1 MAKKLSDIDLHSEA
15 TAHGTLGGERLTK
28 EQRKQVFKIGPNN
41 PTRLRSFLE
50 ELKEKKAGKST
61 GTANVQPTKG
71 LLGSTGT
78 VKDPEPPTEEKEDP
92 INNDTV
98 RESLKKTF
106 EKLRD
111 ILKLKRK
118 NSRLRNNLNKRAAK
132 PGDTARKRLGLG
144 TIGKVAKAI
153 VPVNI
158 LGALGDLIG
167 LAVLNW
173 LGNPKNKQAVQNL
186 VKIFTGIIRFLSWF
200 ITGTVDNLFG
210 GFNQLISSGSIA
222 GKLVGLVK
230 MFAGLIGLRWLR
242 NPIQMVKDIIW
253 GFNRLKIW
261 PNIISKLFKGASR
274 KSIDAVFQANNSL
287 LRTSLTRTFNRI
299 FLKIFGRAGT
309 KILKAFVKPI
319 TDRVNVVPFIGPI
332 ISFLINWLVFKQP
345 PGRAAFKAVGAGL
358 GMFLAGTAGS
368 VIPVLGTWVGAALGG
383 IVGDWIGGAFY
394 DLLFGGGDGEPGIV
408 AGLTNAAGSLISWA
422 WKIVKG
428 IGGAILNA
436 PVAIAKGV
444 INAGKNIVG
453 GAKKAAGW
461 FGNKAKGV
469 WNWMTGGGDDEVTS
483 YQQLVEK
490 GGVINDYGNVGGD
503 RLVEVLFPPKKKGLF
518 GRKTEKR
525 RALYSSSS
533 EVDTPIEEFI
543 DSRLGGGDKKEPGG
557 GEENIYTEPEVKTMI
572 TNAVSETSQVSQMS
586 KDFEIEKK
594 VRERRIKTRATMV
607 AIQNKQVAKINVSG
621 SPDRDDLNTSISD
634 LLVLS
639 RI

>member
-1 MAKKLSDIDLHSEA
+1 MAKKLSDIDLRKEVA
-15 TAHGTLGGERLTK
+15 AEGTLGGERLTP
-28 EQRKQVFKIGPNN
+28 EQRKQAFKIGKNN
-41 PTRLRSFLE
+41 PTRLTSFLE

-61 GTANVQPTKG
+61 GTANVQPTKAF
-71 LLGSTGT
+71 LGGSGST

-92 INNDTV
+92 INNDAV

-118 NSRLRNNLNKRAAK
+118 NSRLRNNLNKRGAK

-153 VPVNI
+153 VPVNM

-200 ITGTVDNLFG
+200 ITGTINNLFG
-210 GFNQLISSGSIA
+210 GFNQLISGGSIA
-222 GKLVGLVK
+222 EKLVGFVK
-230 MFAGLIGLRWLR
+230 MFAGLVGLRWLM
-242 NPIQMVKDIIW
+242 NPFQIVKDIIW
-253 GFNRLKIW
+253 GFNRLKKW
-261 PNIISKLFKGASR
+261 PEILTKLFKGGSR
-274 KSIDAVFQANNSL
+274 KSIDAVFQKHNSL
-287 LRTSLTRTFNRI
+287 LRTSLTRTLKRTFLRI
-299 FLKIFGRAGT
+299 FGTFGKR
-309 KILKAFVKPI
+309 ILRTFVKPI
-319 TDRVNVVPFIGPI
+319 VSKVSGIPFIGPI
-332 ISFLINWLVFKQP
+332 IAFLINWLVFKEP

-383 IVGDWIGGAFY
+383 IAGDWIGGAFY
-394 DLLFGGGDGEPGIV
+394 DLLFGGGDGKPGIM

-422 WKIVKG
+422 WKIVKS
-428 IGGAILNA
+428 IGSALLNA

-444 INAGKNIVG
+444 VNAGKAVIG

-461 FGNKAKGV
+461 VGNKAKGA
-469 WNWMTGGGDDEVTS
+469 WNWMTGGG
-483 YQQLVEK
+483 
-490 GGVINDYGNVGGD
+490 
-503 RLVEVLFPPKKKGLF
+503 KK
-518 GRKTEKR
+518 
-525 RALYSSSS
+525 
-533 EVDTPIEEFI
+533 DT
-543 DSRLGGGDKKEPGG
+543 
-557 GEENIYTEPEVKTMI
+557 YTEPEVKTMI
-572 TNAVSETSQVSQMS
+572 ASAVSETSQVSQMS
-586 KDFEIEKK
+586 TDFEIEKK
-594 VRERRIKTRATMV
+594 VKERGIKTRATMI
-607 AIQNKQVAKINVSG
+607 AIQNRRVNTINVSG
-621 SPDRDDLNTSISD
+621 SPDRTQNDDLNTSISD

>member
-1 MAKKLSDIDLHSEA
+1 MAKKLSDIDLHSEV
-15 TAHGTLGGERLTK
+15 TAHGTLGGEQLTPQ
-28 EQRKQVFKIGPNN
+28 QRIKAFKIGRNN
-41 PTRLRSFLE
+41 PTRLKSFLE
-50 ELKEKKAGKST
+50 DLKEKKAGKST
-61 GTANVQPTKG
+61 GTANVQPTKAF
-71 LLGSTGT
+71 LGGSGST

-92 INNDTV
+92 INNDAV

-106 EKLRD
+106 ERLRD

-132 PGDTARKRLGLG
+132 PGDTARNRLGLG

-153 VPVNI
+153 VPVNM

-167 LAVLNW
+167 FAVLNW

-200 ITGTVDNLFG
+200 ITGTVNNLLG

-230 MFAGLIGLRWLR
+230 MFAGIIGLRWLM
-242 NPIQMVKDIIW
+242 NPFQIVKDIIW

-261 PNIISKLFKGASR
+261 PNIITKLFKGASR

-299 FLKIFGRAGT
+299 FLRIFGRAGT

-332 ISFLINWLVFKQP
+332 IAFLVNWLVFKQP
-345 PGRAAFKAVGAGL
+345 PGRAAFKAVGSGL

-383 IVGDWIGGAFY
+383 IAGDWIGGAFY
-394 DLLFGGGDGEPGIV
+394 DLLFGGGDGKPGV
-408 AGLTNAAGSLISWA
+408 MAGLTNAAGSLISWA

-428 IGGAILNA
+428 IGSALLNA

-444 INAGKNIVG
+444 VNAGKAVIG
-453 GAKKAAGW
+453 GAKNAAGW
-461 FGNKAKGV
+461 VGNKAKGA
-469 WNWMTGGGDDEVTS
+469 WNWLTGGG
-483 YQQLVEK
+483 
-490 GGVINDYGNVGGD
+490 
-503 RLVEVLFPPKKKGLF
+503 KKK
-518 GRKTEKR
+518 
-525 RALYSSSS
+525 
-533 EVDTPIEEFI
+533 DT
-543 DSRLGGGDKKEPGG
+543 
-557 GEENIYTEPEVKTMI
+557 YTEPEVKTMI
-572 TNAVSETSQVSQMS
+572 ASAVSETSQVSRMS
-586 KDFEIEKK
+586 TDHEIEKK
-594 VRERRIKTRATMV
+594 VKERRIKTRATLV
-607 AIQNKQVAKINVSG
+607 AIRNRRVNTINVSG
-621 SPDRDDLNTSISD
+621 SPDRTQNDDLNTSISD
-634 LLVLS
+634 TLVLS

>member
-1 MAKKLSDIDLHSEA
+1 MVDGVHIRLYYNGIIRYRKKIGVGDEFEKSMSNTE
-15 TAHGTLGGERLTK
+15 K
-28 EQRKQVFKIGPNN
+28 RKLFKIQRDN
-41 PTRLRSFLE
+41 PTRIKSFLE

-61 GTANVQPTKG
+61 GTANIQPTKG
-71 LLGSTGT
+71 LLGGI
-78 VKDPEPPTEEKEDP
+78 VKDPEPAQEKQDP
-92 INNDTV
+92 INYDAV

-118 NSRLRNNLNKRAAK
+118 SSRLRNNLNKKGAK
-132 PGDTARKRLGLG
+132 PGDTARNRLGLG

-153 VPVNI
+153 LPVNM

-167 LAVLNW
+167 FAVLNW

-186 VKIFTGIIRFLSWF
+186 VKIFTGIIKFLSWF
-200 ITGTVDNLFG
+200 ITGTVNNLFG

-230 MFAGLIGLRWLR
+230 MFAGLIGLRWLM
-242 NPIQMVKDIIW
+242 NPFQIVKDIIW

-261 PNIISKLFKGASR
+261 PNIITKLFKGASR
-274 KSIDAVFQANNSL
+274 KSIDAVFQANNSI

-345 PGRAAFKAVGAGL
+345 PGRAAFKAVGSGL

-383 IVGDWIGGAFY
+383 IAGDWIGGAFY
-394 DLLFGGGDGEPGIV
+394 DLLFGGGDGKPGV
-408 AGLTNAAGSLISWA
+408 MAGLTNAAGSLISWA
-422 WKIVKG
+422 WIIVKG
-428 IGGAILNA
+428 IGSALLNA

-444 INAGKNIVG
+444 VNAGKAVIG
-453 GAKKAAGW
+453 GAKNAAGW
-461 FGNKAKGV
+461 VGNKAKGA
-469 WNWMTGGGDDEVTS
+469 WNWMTGGG
-483 YQQLVEK
+483 
-490 GGVINDYGNVGGD
+490 
-503 RLVEVLFPPKKKGLF
+503 KKK
-518 GRKTEKR
+518 
-525 RALYSSSS
+525 
-533 EVDTPIEEFI
+533 DT
-543 DSRLGGGDKKEPGG
+543 
-557 GEENIYTEPEVKTMI
+557 YTEPEVKTMI
-572 TNAVSETSQVSQMS
+572 ASAVSETSQVSRMS
-586 KDFEIEKK
+586 TDHEIEKK
-594 VRERRIKTRATMV
+594 VKERRIKTRATLV
-607 AIQNKQVAKINVSG
+607 AIQNRKVNTINVSG
-621 SPDRDDLNTSISD
+621 SPDKTDLNNSISEKFHTS
-634 LLVLS
+634 VLH

>member
-1 MAKKLSDIDLHSEA
+1 MSLSDI
-15 TAHGTLGGERLTK
+15 TKKLGVGDEFEKSMSNTEK
-28 EQRKQVFKIGPNN
+28 RKLFKIHRDN
-41 PTRLRSFLE
+41 PTRLTSFLE
-50 ELKEKKAGKST
+50 ELKAKKAGKST
-61 GTANVQPTKG
+61 ATANVQPTKG

-78 VKDPEPPTEEKEDP
+78 VKDPEPAQEKQDP
-92 INNDTV
+92 INNDAF

-118 NSRLRNNLNKRAAK
+118 NSRLRNNINKRAAK

-200 ITGTVDNLFG
+200 ITGTINNLFG

-299 FLKIFGRAGT
+299 FLRIFGTFGK
-309 KILKAFVKPI
+309 KILRTFVKPI
-319 TDRVNVVPFIGPI
+319 VSKVKAIPFIGPI
-332 ISFLINWLVFKQP
+332 IAFLVNWLVFKEP

-383 IVGDWIGGAFY
+383 IAGDWIGGAFY
-394 DLLFGGGDGEPGIV
+394 DLLFGGGDGKPGIM

-428 IGGAILNA
+428 IGSALLNA

-444 INAGKNIVG
+444 VNAGKAVIG

-461 FGNKAKGV
+461 VGNKAKGA
-469 WNWMTGGGDDEVTS
+469 WNWMTGGG
-483 YQQLVEK
+483 
-490 GGVINDYGNVGGD
+490 
-503 RLVEVLFPPKKKGLF
+503 KK
-518 GRKTEKR
+518 
-525 RALYSSSS
+525 
-533 EVDTPIEEFI
+533 DT
-543 DSRLGGGDKKEPGG
+543 
-557 GEENIYTEPEVKTMI
+557 YTEPEVKTMI
-572 TNAVSETSQVSQMS
+572 ASAVSETSQVSQMS
-586 KDFEIEKK
+586 TDFEIEKK
-594 VRERRIKTRATMV
+594 VKERRIKTRATLV
-607 AIQNKQVAKINVSG
+607 AIQNRRVNTINVSG
-621 SPDRDDLNTSISD
+621 SPDRTQNDDLNTSISD
-634 LLVLS
+634 TLVLS

>member
-1 MAKKLSDIDLHSEA
+1 MTKKLSDIDLKNRTRAEKFYALSQDP
-15 TAHGTLGGERLTK
+15 TTTDGER
-28 EQRKQVFKIGPNN
+28 ESAWRKANKPPFK
-41 PTRLRSFLE
+41 SFLQDIID
-50 ELKEKKAGKST
+50 KKNEASG

-71 LLGSTGT
+71 LLGGT
-78 VKDPEPPTEEKEDP
+78 VKDPEPAQEKQDP
-92 INNDTV
+92 INNDAV

-118 NSRLRNNLNKRAAK
+118 NSRLRDNLNKRAAK

-144 TIGKVAKAI
+144 TIGKVASAI
-153 VPVNI
+153 LPVNM

-230 MFAGLIGLRWLR
+230 MIAGLIGLRWLM
-242 NPIQMVKDIIW
+242 NPFQIVKDIIW

-261 PNIISKLFKGASR
+261 PTIITKLFKGASR
-274 KSIDAVFQANNSL
+274 KSIDAVFQANNSI

-345 PGRAAFKAVGAGL
+345 PGRAAFKAVGSGL

-383 IVGDWIGGAFY
+383 IAGDWIGGAFY
-394 DLLFGGGDGEPGIV
+394 DLLFGGGDGKPGV
-408 AGLTNAAGSLISWA
+408 MAGLSNAAGNLWDLIKKLA
-422 WKIVKG
+422 LGIFDGVK
-428 IGGAILNA
+428 N
-436 PVAIAKGV
+436 
-444 INAGKNIVG
+444 
-453 GAKKAAGW
+453 AAGW
-461 FGNKAKGV
+461 VGKKAKGA
-469 WNWMTGGGDDEVTS
+469 WNWM
-483 YQQLVEK
+483 
-490 GGVINDYGNVGGD
+490 
-503 RLVEVLFPPKKKGLF
+503 F
-518 GRKTEKR
+518 
-525 RALYSSSS
+525 
-533 EVDTPIEEFI
+533 
-543 DSRLGGGDKKEPGG
+543 GG
-557 GEENIYTEPEVKTMI
+557 GEKDTYTEPEVKTMI
-572 TNAVSETSQVSQMS
+572 ASSVSDTSQVAQMS

-594 VRERRIKTRATMV
+594 VRERRIKTRATLV
-607 AIQNKQVAKINVSG
+607 AIQNRRVNSINISG
-621 SPDRDDLNTSISD
+621 SPDRTQNDDLNTSISD
-634 LLVLS
+634 TLVLS

>member
-1 MAKKLSDIDLHSEA
+1 MAKKLSDIDLRNRRKAEA
-15 TAHGTLGGERLTK
+15 AYNLSKDPSTTAGERENARRTLEK
-28 EQRKQVFKIGPNN
+28 PPFK
-41 PTRLRSFLE
+41 SFL
-50 ELKEKKAGKST
+50 KDIVDKKNEAAAT
-61 GTANVQPTKG
+61 TANIQPTKG
-71 LLGSTGT
+71 LLGGT
-78 VKDPEPPTEEKEDP
+78 VKDPEPAQEKQDP

-106 EKLRD
+106 ERLRD

-144 TIGKVAKAI
+144 TIGKVAAAI
-153 VPVNI
+153 VPVNM

-167 LAVLNW
+167 FAVLNW

-200 ITGTVDNLFG
+200 ITGTVNNLLG

-230 MFAGLIGLRWLR
+230 VVAGIIGLRWLS
-242 NPIQMVKDIIW
+242 NPFQMIKDIIW

-261 PNIISKLFKGASR
+261 PQILSKLFKGASR

-287 LRTSLTRTFNRI
+287 LRTSLTRTFNRVL
-299 FLKIFGRAGT
+299 LKILGRSGT

-332 ISFLINWLVFKQP
+332 IAFLVNWLVFKQP
-345 PGRAAFKAVGAGL
+345 PGRAAFKAVGSGL

-383 IVGDWIGGAFY
+383 IAGDWIGGAFY
-394 DLLFGGGDGEPGIV
+394 DLLFGGGDGKPGV
-408 AGLTNAAGSLISWA
+408 MAGLTNAAGSLISWA

-428 IGGAILNA
+428 IGSALLNA

-444 INAGKNIVG
+444 INAGKSVIG

-461 FGNKAKGV
+461 VGNKAKGA
-469 WNWMTGGGDDEVTS
+469 WNWMTGGG
-483 YQQLVEK
+483 
-490 GGVINDYGNVGGD
+490 
-503 RLVEVLFPPKKKGLF
+503 KK
-518 GRKTEKR
+518 
-525 RALYSSSS
+525 
-533 EVDTPIEEFI
+533 DT
-543 DSRLGGGDKKEPGG
+543 
-557 GEENIYTEPEVKTMI
+557 YTEPEVKTMI
-572 TNAVSETSQVSQMS
+572 ASAVSETSQVSRMS
-586 KDFEIEKK
+586 TDHEIEKK
-594 VRERRIKTRATMV
+594 VKERRIKTRATLV
-607 AIQNKQVAKINVSG
+607 AIRNRRVNTINVSG
-621 SPDRDDLNTSISD
+621 SPDRTQNDDLNTSISD
-634 LLVLS
+634 TLVLS

>member
-15 TAHGTLGGERLTK
+15 TAHGTLGGERLTP

-41 PTRLRSFLE
+41 PTRLTSFLE

-61 GTANVQPTKG
+61 GTANVQPTKAF
-71 LLGSTGT
+71 LGGSGST

-92 INNDTV
+92 INNDAV

-118 NSRLRNNLNKRAAK
+118 NSRLRNNLNKRGAK

-173 LGNPKNKQAVQNL
+173 LGDPKNKRVVQKL
-186 VKIFTGIIRFLSWF
+186 VSIFTGIIRFLSWF
-200 ITGTVDNLFG
+200 ITGTISNLMG
-210 GFNQLISSGSIA
+210 GFNQLISGGSIA
-222 GKLVGLVK
+222 EKLVGIVR
-230 MFAGLIGLRWLR
+230 MFAGIVGLRWLM
-242 NPIQMVKDIIW
+242 NPFRIFKDIVW
-253 GFNRLKIW
+253 GFNRLKKW
-261 PNIISKLFKGASR
+261 PEILTKLFKGNSR
-274 KSIDAVFQANNSL
+274 KSIDAVFQRHNSL
-287 LRTSLTRTFNRI
+287 LRTSLTRTFKRTFLRI
-299 FLKIFGRAGT
+299 FGTFGK
-309 KILKAFVKPI
+309 KILRSFVKPI
-319 TDRVNVVPFIGPI
+319 VSKVSAIPFIGPI
-332 ISFLINWLVFKQP
+332 IAFLVNWIVFKEP

-383 IVGDWIGGAFY
+383 IAGDWIGGAFY
-394 DLLFGGGDGEPGIV
+394 DLLFGGGDGKPGIM

-428 IGGAILNA
+428 IGSALLNA

-444 INAGKNIVG
+444 VNAGKAVIG
-453 GAKKAAGW
+453 GAKNAAGW
-461 FGNKAKGV
+461 VGNKAKGA
-469 WNWMTGGGDDEVTS
+469 WNWMTGGG
-483 YQQLVEK
+483 
-490 GGVINDYGNVGGD
+490 
-503 RLVEVLFPPKKKGLF
+503 KK
-518 GRKTEKR
+518 
-525 RALYSSSS
+525 
-533 EVDTPIEEFI
+533 DT
-543 DSRLGGGDKKEPGG
+543 
-557 GEENIYTEPEVKTMI
+557 YTEPQVKTMI
-572 TNAVSETSQVSQMS
+572 ASAVSETSQVSQMS
-586 KDFEIEKK
+586 TDFEIEKK
-594 VRERRIKTRATMV
+594 VKERGIKTRATMV
-607 AIQNKQVAKINVSG
+607 AIQNRKVNTINVSG
-621 SPDRDDLNTSISD
+621 SPDRTQNDDLNTSISD
-634 LLVLS
+634 TLVLH